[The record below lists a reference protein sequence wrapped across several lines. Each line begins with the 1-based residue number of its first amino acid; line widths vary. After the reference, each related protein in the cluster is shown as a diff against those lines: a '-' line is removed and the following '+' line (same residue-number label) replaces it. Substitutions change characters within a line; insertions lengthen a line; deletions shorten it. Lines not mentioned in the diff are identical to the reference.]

1 MSIALRCQYAIL
13 RGVCCANVNHIHG
26 APVLFLNHAGV
37 TTVVTNGTPREPA
50 SMVILQPSVLAP
62 VDLMGERISRF
73 DWGRTPLG
81 PLPRWPASLRIAVDM
96 MQLSPFPCA
105 VVWGPDLSVVHNE
118 GYRALRRVAPDAL
131 GMPFDALWS
140 DEWPA
145 MGPWVFKA
153 LEGRS
158 SFVEDPPLR
167 IGCGQGGEPLWCA
180 FGYTPLHDELGNV
193 AGFLHAV
200 IETTASVEAHR
211 HWREQAQ
218 EFQRQ
223 VERHLVEREQF
234 WQLSRDAMMTVT
246 PELKVCAANPAW
258 YRILGWS
265 EEQVLGTPVLD
276 LVHPADRAEVE
287 VAVSGCLQ
295 YQDTEQIETRLR
307 HRDGHYHCFRWSARF
322 DGSLLTT
329 VGRDITGERE
339 EAARQSE
346 ALMRN
351 NERLEVVGQLAGGM
365 GHELNNL
372 LSGIGGSLE
381 LLQRRLQEGRLE
393 RVEAYVEVARDSVQ
407 RAMELTHRLLA
418 FSRHQPL
425 APRPLDFN
433 RQLRLSEPLLRSTL
447 GAEMRLHWQLDVTPW
462 AVNLDVSQLENALIN
477 LCTNAREAC
486 LDRGNV
492 TLRSINQ
499 RLTRCFPDESGLPP
513 GDYVALYVED
523 DGHGMPAVDIARAF
537 EPFFTTKPVGR
548 GSGLGLSMV
557 YGFVGQSGGYAW
569 IESAPN
575 QGTKVCMLFPR
586 WHDPVPEA
594 PAVVQRTQRMAG
606 RQRLLLVDD
615 ELGLRAVMCEYL
627 TERGFEVIDVGDA
640 NSALERFRH
649 DGPFDLV
656 ITDIG
661 LPGGFS
667 GRQVAKAMRMQLPL
681 QKILFITGYAG
692 QPIEAQLLEQPGTAL
707 MNKPFPLA
715 DLVDEA
721 LRMLEE

>member
-26 APVLFLNHAGV
+26 APVLSLNHAGV
-37 TTVVTNGTPREPA
+37 TIVVANGTPPEPA
-50 SMVILQPSVLAP
+50 SKVILQPTVPAP
-62 VDLMGERISRF
+62 VDLMGERIVRF
-73 DWGRTPLG
+73 DWGRTSLG
-81 PLPRWPASLRIAVDM
+81 PLPRWSASLRIAVDVM
-96 MQLSPFPCA
+96 HLSPLPCA
-105 VVWGPDLSVVHNE
+105 VVWGPDLCVVHNE
-118 GYRALRRVAPDAL
+118 GYRALRPVAPDAL
-131 GMPFDALWS
+131 GMAFDALWS
-140 DEWPA
+140 DVWPA

-153 LEGRS
+153 LDGHS

-167 IGCGQGGEPLWCA
+167 IASGEGGEPLWCA
-180 FGYTPLHDELGNV
+180 FGFTPLHDELGNV

-218 EFQRQ
+218 GFERQ
-223 VERHLVEREQF
+223 VERHQLEREQF
-234 WQLSRDAMMTVT
+234 WQLSRDAMITVT
-246 PELKVCAANPAW
+246 PELKVHAANPAF
-258 YRILGWS
+258 YRTLGWA
-265 EEQVLGTPVLD
+265 EGQIRGIPVLD
-276 LVHPADRAEVE
+276 LVHPADRAEVQ
-287 VAVSGCLQ
+287 VAISGCLQ
-295 YQDTEQIETRLR
+295 YRNAEQIETRLR
-307 HRDGHYHCFRWSARF
+307 HLDGHYHCFRWSARF
-322 DGSLLTT
+322 DGSLLTA
-329 VGRDITGERE
+329 VGRDITQERE

-351 NERLEVVGQLAGGM
+351 NDRLELVGQLAGGM

-393 RVEAYVEVARDSVQ
+393 RVEAYVEVAHDSVQ

-433 RQLRLSEPLLRSTL
+433 RQLRLSEPLLRTTL

-462 AVNLDVSQLENALIN
+462 AVNLDLCQLENALIN
-477 LCTNAREAC
+477 LCSNAREAC
-486 LDRGNV
+486 LERGNV
-492 TLRSINQ
+492 TLRSFNQ
-499 RLTRCFPDESGLPP
+499 RLTTWFPDEGGLPP
-513 GDYVALYVED
+513 GDYVALHVED
-523 DGHGMPAVDIARAF
+523 DGHGMSPVDIARAF
-537 EPFFTTKPVGR
+537 EPFFTTKPIGH

-569 IESAPN
+569 IESAPH

-586 WHDPVPEA
+586 CLDSVPEA
-594 PAVVQRTQRMAG
+594 PAVVQRSQRMACG
-606 RQRLLLVDD
+606 QRLLLVDD
-615 ELGLRAVMCEYL
+615 ELGLRAVMREYL
-627 TERGFEVIDVGDA
+627 IERGFEVIDVGDA
-640 NSALERFRH
+640 NSALERFHH
-649 DGPFDLV
+649 DGPYDLV
-656 ITDIG
+656 VTDVG

-667 GRQVAKAMRMQLPL
+667 GRQVAKVMRMQWPL

-692 QPIEAQLLEQPGTAL
+692 QPIDAQLLEQPGTAL

-715 DLVDEA
+715 DLFDEA
-721 LRMLEE
+721 LRLLEG